1 MMRKVREHYSEI
13 VARVPRLQ
21 LGFVAALVLIA
32 ASYWVVQVAHGEHYR
47 ELAENNSLRKRVIK
61 APRGL
66 IYDRAGTPLVE
77 NVPSYNLL
85 LHPSRSR
92 NLEASRSFAEGILG
106 PTPADLEQQWASPAG
121 VVTVAEDLTLE
132 EVAKLEART
141 LEYPEFEIEVS
152 HVRLYRHGAH
162 TAHLVGYLGEA
173 NERQLESSGGE
184 LRRGDQVGIVGL
196 EAAFDEALR
205 GTRGERRVVV
215 DHRGRVK
222 REHGRSPAQAGDE
235 LPLEIDL
242 GIQQAVARYLE
253 DRVGA
258 VVALDPRTGG
268 IRAMVSSPS
277 YDPNVFARRLDPAS
291 WEAIVQAPHDPLQNR
306 TVQNTYSPGSVFKI
320 VVAMAALS
328 ENVTHPG
335 ESVYCGGAAYF
346 YNHRYRCWKR
356 QGHGNVNLREAI
368 KGSCDIYFYTMGQR
382 LGIER
387 IAEYARRFGFG
398 RPTGI
403 EIAGEKAGLVP
414 DEAWSRQARGTP
426 WYVGETISVAIG
438 QGPLL
443 VTPLQMATMMAIVAN
458 GGWAVEPH
466 LVRREQERHRVEL
479 DPRHLDRVRE
489 ALWAV
494 VNDGGTGASARL
506 EDIEIAGKTA
516 TVQVVEQV
524 TWIDSEDLPFERRDH
539 AWFASFAP
547 VEAPELVVVSFV
559 EHGGRGSQAAAPLA
573 KLVYETFFESR

>member
-1 MMRKVREHYSEI
+1 MRKVREHYSEI

-32 ASYWVVQVAHGEHYR
+32 ASYWVVQVAHGERYR
-47 ELAENNSLRKRVIK
+47 ELAEHNSLRKRVIK

-66 IYDRAGTPLVE
+66 IYDRTGAPLVE

-92 NLEASRSFAEGILG
+92 DLEASRSFVEGILG
-106 PTPADLEQQWASPAG
+106 PTPESLEAQWTSPAG
-121 VVTVAEDLTLE
+121 VVMVAEDLTLE
-132 EVAKLEART
+132 EVAKLEARS

-173 NERQLESSGGE
+173 SEPRIESSEGS

-196 EAAFDEALR
+196 EAAYDEVLR

-222 REHGRSPAQAGDE
+222 REHGRTPARPGEE

-242 GIQQAVARYLE
+242 AIQQVVARYLE

-258 VVALDPRTGG
+258 VVALDPRDGAV
-268 IRAMVSSPS
+268 RAMVSSPS
-277 YDPNVFARRLDPAS
+277 YDPNVFARRLDPRS
-291 WEAIVQAPHDPLQNR
+291 WQAIVKAPHDPLQNR

-320 VVAMAALS
+320 VVATAALS
-328 ENVTHPG
+328 ESVTHPG

-356 QGHGNVNLREAI
+356 QGHGNVNMREAI
-368 KGSCDIYFYTMGQR
+368 KESCDIYFYTMGQR
-382 LGIER
+382 LGIDR
-387 IAEYARRFGFG
+387 IADYSRRFGLG

-414 DEAWSRQARGTP
+414 DDAWSREARGTP

-443 VTPLQMATMMAIVAN
+443 VTPLQMAAMMAIVAN
-458 GGWAVEPH
+458 GGWTVEPH
-466 LVRREQERHRVEL
+466 LVRGEAERHRVEL
-479 DPRHLDRVRE
+479 DPHQLERVRE

-494 VNDGGTGASARL
+494 VNEQGTGASARL
-506 EDIEIAGKTA
+506 EEVEIAGKTA

-524 TWIDSEDLPFERRDH
+524 TWIDSEDLPYERRDH

-547 VEAPELVVVSFV
+547 VDAPELVVVSFV

-573 KLVYETFFESR
+573 KLVYETYFGTR